1 MQAEGKHQSLA
12 LRVYFYMYLCS
23 YMYLHLLHLHC
34 LGRGKTP
41 NPCMHCTL
49 LAHVLEVLLALPG
62 QYRQRKNSKSPH
74 KLAALH
80 LFHCG
85 IIMVHA
91 WYCRTDWAIQC
102 ISTRVRKKKNL
113 NQSQEKENLNQS
125 QEKEN
130 LREIV
135 LKRQNLNVLKRFV
148 STRTVLVRFSTAA
161 PIEQSLVRKE
171 RKEKERRRL
180 VGCSVETWI
189 QIGALFSCSVLQI
202 PQIYQTFPDQSSSF
216 KDSLDFSNLF

>member
-1 MQAEGKHQSLA
+1 MHGTAGLIEQSSA
-12 LRVYFYMYLCS
+12 S
-23 YMYLHLLHLHC
+23 H
-34 LGRGKTP
+34 
-41 NPCMHCTL
+41 
-49 LAHVLEVLLALPG
+49 
-62 QYRQRKNSKSPH
+62 
-74 KLAALH
+74 
-80 LFHCG
+80 
-85 IIMVHA
+85 
-91 WYCRTDWAIQC
+91 
-102 ISTRVRKKKNL
+102 
-113 NQSQEKENLNQS
+113 SQEKENLNQS

-171 RKEKERRRL
+171 RKEKERIRL

-202 PQIYQTFPDQSSSF
+202 PQIYQTFPDQRSSF